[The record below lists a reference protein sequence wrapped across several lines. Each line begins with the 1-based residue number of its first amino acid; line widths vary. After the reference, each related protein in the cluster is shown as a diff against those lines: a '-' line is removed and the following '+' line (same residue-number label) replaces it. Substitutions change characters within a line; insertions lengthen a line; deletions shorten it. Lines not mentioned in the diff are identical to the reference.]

1 MGNSIILASGSPRRK
16 ELLRMAGVTFRVVS
30 PDVNEEP
37 LLREAPAAMVRRLAK
52 EKARA
57 VHERLGLKSGT
68 RIIIAADT
76 TVVNPEGKILGKPV
90 SRAEAVRMLAS
101 LQGRDHFVFTG
112 YAILVG
118 DSGRIARSV
127 SRVVKTRVRI
137 RKMGSRDLHRYVS
150 LGESFDKAGAY
161 AAQGFG
167 MSMIEKIHGSYT
179 NVVGLPMAQLLEDLR
194 KLGWRP

>member
-37 LLREAPAAMVRRLAK
+37 LLREAPAAMVRR
-52 EKARA
+52 
-57 VHERLGLKSGT
+57 
-68 RIIIAADT
+68 
-76 TVVNPEGKILGKPV
+76 VVNPEGKILGKPV